1 LKKFI
6 KQIARLYA
14 TDEAAA
20 QGFRKFYYLRQQ
32 EGWTEFIKLMHIIRG
47 LMATEMFGL
56 RYTQLN
62 AEEKDVQ
69 QRVFSGINE
78 LLEFLENPS
87 PELERA
93 MFLAGNDDA
102 VKQMMQGRPRSVPG
116 KQGRS

>member
-1 LKKFI
+1 MKKFI

-20 QGFRKFYYLRQQ
+20 QGFRKFYFLRQQ
-32 EGWTEFIKLMHIIRG
+32 EGWSEFVRLMHIIRG
-47 LMATEMFGL
+47 LMGTEMFGRRHTDL
-56 RYTQLN
+56 S

-93 MFLAGNDDA
+93 MFLAGHEDA
-102 VKQMMQGRPRSVPG
+102 MKQMMPGRPRVAPG
-116 KQGRS
+116 KGRS